1 MGKLTRQAGIV
12 LSFSLFVWL
21 ALIGLATAANEVFL
35 STDTAE
41 SEATYVIQFDTSVRV
56 NIDKIR
62 IALPPGA
69 NAANAALG
77 RLVIREK
84 IFESDEED
92 NNDVKLSVDPLNSDL
107 IVDLRNDREAKPGTR
122 IRIELFNLNNPVAG
136 SHAIEVRTIGKKGN
150 VLEAIPI
157 DYSTYAGDV
166 GPQGPEGPAG
176 PKGDTGATGPVGTTG
191 PAGLTGP
198 TGARAVP
205 VLSKVE
211 GPVQ

>member
-41 SEATYVIQFDTSVRV
+41 SEVTYVIQFDTSVRG

-92 NNDVKLSVDPLNSDL
+92 NNDVKLSVDPFYPNVL

-122 IRIELFNLNNPVAG
+122 IRIELFNLNNPPA
-136 SHAIEVRTIGKKGN
+136 
-150 VLEAIPI
+150 
-157 DYSTYAGDV
+157 AGDWSS
-166 GPQGPEGPAG
+166 GATPEVAATPPAG
-176 PKGDTGATGPVGTTG
+176 TVRSSTTPRAATTP
-191 PAGLTGP
+191 L
-198 TGARAVP
+198 
-205 VLSKVE
+205 
-211 GPVQ
+211 

>member
-41 SEATYVIQFDTSVRV
+41 SEVTYVIQFDTAVKG

-62 IALPPGA
+62 IALPPGM
-69 NAANAALG
+69 NPANAALG

-92 NNDVKLSVDPLNSDL
+92 NNDVKLSVDPFDPNAL
-107 IVDLRNDREAKPGTR
+107 IVDSRNDREAKPGTR
-122 IRIELFNLNNPVAG
+122 IRIELFNTQF
-136 SHAIEVRTIGKKGN
+136 IRTN
-150 VLEAIPI
+150 
-157 DYSTYAGDV
+157 YRT
-166 GPQGPEGPAG
+166 
-176 PKGDTGATGPVGTTG
+176 
-191 PAGLTGP
+191 
-198 TGARAVP
+198 R
-205 VLSKVE
+205 LSETIINMLRFVH
-211 GPVQ
+211 